1 MRVCAYLLKC
11 IVKITNVKINPPLL
25 HKLGRQAHL
34 EVDVRHE
41 AALLADLEK
50 VLSWFEKLQELDTA
64 GIHPLATM
72 ASAPSVGWD
81 EDTPQPPL
89 AHEALLANA
98 PGRTSNYFSVPQ
110 VKD

>member
-1 MRVCAYLLKC
+1 M
-11 IVKITNVKINPPLL
+11 KINLPLL
-25 HKLGRQAHL
+25 HRLGRQARL

-41 AALLADLEK
+41 DALLADLEK

-72 ASAPSVGWD
+72 ASSPSVDGE
-81 EDTPQPPL
+81 EDTPQQPL
-89 AHEALLANA
+89 AHERAFAHV
-98 PGRTSNYFSVPQ
+98 PGRASNYFSVPQ